1 VTHPDVLGVL
11 AFLLVAGSMGLWFR
25 RIQRVEVPTDRRG
38 WVASWL
44 LGAALGVAALGSG
57 AGWVGGVAAAL
68 AVLAGVFFSVLVAV
82 SAQRA
87 AADAI
92 RVGEMLRDFT
102 ALDDRGELFSIAST
116 AGRPLL
122 LKFFRGHW

>member
-1 VTHPDVLGVL
+1 MYPDVLGVL
-11 AFLLVAGSMGLWFR
+11 ALLLVAGSMALWFR

-44 LGAALGVAALGSG
+44 VGAALGVAALGSG
-57 AGWVGGVAAAL
+57 AGWVGGVPAAL

-82 SAQRA
+82 SAQRT

-102 ALDDRGELFSIAST
+102 ALDDRGEPFSIAST

>member
-1 VTHPDVLGVL
+1 
-11 AFLLVAGSMGLWFR
+11 
-25 RIQRVEVPTDRRG
+25 VP
-38 WVASWL
+38 
-44 LGAALGVAALGSG
+44 
-57 AGWVGGVAAAL
+57 AAL

-102 ALDDRGELFSIAST
+102 ALDDRGEPFSIAST